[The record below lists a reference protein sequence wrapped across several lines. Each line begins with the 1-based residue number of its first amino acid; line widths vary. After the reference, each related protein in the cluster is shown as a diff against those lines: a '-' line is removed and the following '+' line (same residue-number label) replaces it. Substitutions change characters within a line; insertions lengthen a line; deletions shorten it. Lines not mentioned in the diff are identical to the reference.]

1 MIGIS
6 LKANSCALG
15 CEVRLLGRSVWALSI
30 ASFTFNL
37 ASSVFTSVSNSI
49 MIKLKSVCDVLVIF
63 LTLAPLIPF
72 NCFSIG
78 LVTRFSI
85 SFGELP
91 TYTVV
96 TLMVGTTISGNCSL
110 GIVLNL
116 YNPNSVIRIAII

>member
-1 MIGIS
+1 MGIS
-6 LKANSCALG
+6 LKANSCASG
-15 CEVRLLGRSVWALSI
+15 CEVRLFGRSVLALSM
-30 ASFTFNL
+30 ASFTFNF
-37 ASSVFTSVSNSI
+37 ASSVFTSVSNSTT
-49 MIKLKSVCDVLVIF
+49 IKLKSVCDVLVIL

-110 GIVLNL
+110 GKLLKVF
-116 YNPNSVIRIAII
+116 NPIMVTIMAII